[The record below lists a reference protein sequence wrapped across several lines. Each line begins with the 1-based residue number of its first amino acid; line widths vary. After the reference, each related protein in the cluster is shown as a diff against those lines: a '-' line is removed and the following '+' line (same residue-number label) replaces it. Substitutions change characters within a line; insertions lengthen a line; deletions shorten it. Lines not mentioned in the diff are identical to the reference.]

1 MARNSS
7 GQVYACGHSWA
18 GAIPG
23 SGFVGGSANGAASWM
38 SVWGSGATGSWA
50 CEGNSFIKSGT
61 TLYCTGN
68 NNGGALGIGSTTHQY
83 NWTTTLTNVDVV
95 SVDSG
100 HKWSAVVFADGTC
113 KGTQSSFI
121 NGKFGL
127 GTTLTWTTIT
137 SAVKFKRANYG
148 LISLRSNGSVYCSGY
163 ENSHQFGSAS
173 STNSYSYASI
183 PITVTGIAGSSGTTV
198 AFNDTSIF
206 VAGNNPLGS
215 LGVGSTAA
223 TSHTQSNLALSAGFS
238 TYETS
243 GSIESLAAIDL
254 TSIGTINSI
263 AVVESKPTGTDVK
276 YALSFDGKTTWN
288 VPSGVITDIATQ
300 GVDATTLATYNFTG
314 FTGTTLDV
322 GMYLS
327 TTDTS
332 VSPTV
337 DQITVG
343 MTLNGHYTQIVVDG
357 DKLESIESGTHVVTI
372 TNGDAVSNTYKIS
385 IQ

>member
-1 MARNSS
+1 MALMPDGTVKGTGINDEGQLGDDSQNATSS
-7 GQVYACGHSWA
+7 WVTSNITGVASLSVVHHSSYYRGTIA
-18 GAIPG
+18 LMLD
-23 SGFVGGSANGAASWM
+23 SSVKVVGIYTN
-38 SVWGSGATGSWA
+38 
-50 CEGNSFIKSGT
+50 
-61 TLYCTGN
+61 
-68 NNGGALGIGSTTHQY
+68 ALSETS
-83 NWTTTLTNVDVV
+83 WTTTSGVGPSV
-95 SVDSG
+95 SVEPNGTIDST
-100 HKWSAVVFADGTC
+100 AP
-113 KGTQSSFI
+113 
-121 NGKFGL
+121 
-127 GTTLTWTTIT
+127 
-137 SAVKFKRANYG
+137 
-148 LISLRSNGSVYCSGY
+148 ISLIN
-163 ENSHQFGSAS
+163 
-173 STNSYSYASI
+173 T
-183 PITVTGIAGSSGTTV
+183 
-198 AFNDTSIF
+198 
-206 VAGNNPLGS
+206 
-215 LGVGSTAA
+215 
-223 TSHTQSNLALSAGFS
+223 
-238 TYETS
+238 
-243 GSIESLAAIDL
+243 
-254 TSIGTINSI
+254 GTISSI